1 MMLKAEFQDGAER
14 IYDVKPLMEKIP
26 VFKMLGY
33 VHGLF
38 EQVRVDTG
46 GYGIVWNDEIDLECN
61 ELYENGRQVLMK
73 DVQKEFDPRNIQIDR
88 VGVRNVNYPI
98 TALYHDG
105 GTQSTIAR
113 ISMSVMLPREY
124 RGTHMSRFIET
135 LEDYRGRV
143 SPHNL
148 EDFTRSLCEKL
159 NASES
164 SVRFRFPYYF
174 RKKAPVSGIESF
186 SKCDI
191 DLQAHYSKGK
201 HFDMIIGVA
210 LDVQTL
216 CPCSKEISKYGAH
229 NQRALVSLNVRC
241 KALVWFEELIDMIE
255 ASASSPLYT
264 LLKRE
269 DEKFIT
275 EHSYENPR
283 FVEDVIRELAVR
295 LDSEDRITWYKA
307 GVESQESIH
316 EHNAFAE
323 IEREK

>member
-1 MMLKAEFQDGAER
+1 
-14 IYDVKPLMEKIP
+14 
-26 VFKMLGY
+26 
-33 VHGLF
+33 
-38 EQVRVDTG
+38 
-46 GYGIVWNDEIDLECN
+46 
-61 ELYENGRQVLMK
+61 MK
-73 DVQKEFDPRNIQIDR
+73 DVQTEYDPRNIQIDR
-88 VGVRNVNYPI
+88 VGIRNVNYPI
-98 TALYHDG
+98 ITLYHDG

-135 LEDYRGRV
+135 LEEYRGRV

-148 EDFTRSLCEKL
+148 EGFTRHLCGKL

-191 DLQAHYSKGK
+191 DLQAHYYEGK
-201 HFDMIIGVA
+201 NFDMITGLA
-210 LDVQTL
+210 LNVQTL
-216 CPCSKEISKYGAH
+216 CPCSKEISDYGAH
-229 NQRALVSLNVRC
+229 NQRALVSLKVRC
-241 KALVWFEELIDMIE
+241 KGLVWFEELIAMIE
-255 ASASSPLYT
+255 SSASSPLYT

-295 LDSEDRITWYKA
+295 LDAEERITWYSA
-307 GVESQESIH
+307 EVESQESIH

-323 IEREK
+323 IERTK